1 MRLIYRYFI
10 DAIQSYKRLFII
22 SLIIVFLMT
31 IMNMVLP
38 YGIRLYL
45 DVLIEN
51 GNWQYFIMGL
61 ILFGGYLLICTLV
74 KIIWYASLDNFGGQ
88 YIKDL
93 ELEMETAIS
102 QTSLKKIDELSL
114 NRIKHIMYADLL
126 DVFRVIGHHMPSVFG
141 SLLVIVAILILA
153 FVYDPLVTVFL
164 FFSLIIGLCIS
175 FFSRKIIA
183 RMASNTNSALKKMN
197 TDTNEF
203 IDLMMLHQTNHILDY
218 FLNKTSST
226 IHSFIQ
232 TAKRE
237 DKIIYFFTGL
247 MNNYN
252 TLFRIAL
259 SAFLSLP
266 VINGSIVN
274 LVFFTL
280 LSNIVME
287 EGQKLEQL
295 IQQIMKSYISFE
307 NVEKLKSLQPRQLE
321 NTTLNDIESIKFHN
335 VSFSYQENSKHIFE
349 NINCEFK
356 KNDCIR
362 LIGENGSGKSTLVK
376 MILGLYSPDSGSVTI
391 NDRNIADYT
400 QESLNSEI
408 LYLSQ
413 EEKFLNTT
421 IEEYLRIISN
431 DNIDN
436 NKIDKCSQ
444 FAHFDVRM
452 DTVIENN
459 GQSLSAGQQK
469 KLLLMKLLLR
479 IETSSVIILDEVEAG
494 LDQPTKQRYYDFI
507 NQSCRDL
514 NKIFIVISHEKN
526 ADFISFNKEVQIING
541 KMFISSLN

>member
-1 MRLIYRYFI
+1 
-10 DAIQSYKRLFII
+10 
-22 SLIIVFLMT
+22 
-31 IMNMVLP
+31 
-38 YGIRLYL
+38 
-45 DVLIEN
+45 
-51 GNWQYFIMGL
+51 
-61 ILFGGYLLICTLV
+61 
-74 KIIWYASLDNFGGQ
+74 
-88 YIKDL
+88 
-93 ELEMETAIS
+93 
-102 QTSLKKIDELSL
+102 
-114 NRIKHIMYADLL
+114 
-126 DVFRVIGHHMPSVFG
+126 
-141 SLLVIVAILILA
+141 
-153 FVYDPLVTVFL
+153 
-164 FFSLIIGLCIS
+164 
-175 FFSRKIIA
+175 
-183 RMASNTNSALKKMN
+183 MN

-247 MNNYN
+247 VNNYN

-362 LIGENGSGKSTLVK
+362 E
-376 MILGLYSPDSGSVTI
+376 
-391 NDRNIADYT
+391 
-400 QESLNSEI
+400 
-408 LYLSQ
+408 
-413 EEKFLNTT
+413 
-421 IEEYLRIISN
+421 
-431 DNIDN
+431 
-436 NKIDKCSQ
+436 
-444 FAHFDVRM
+444 
-452 DTVIENN
+452 
-459 GQSLSAGQQK
+459 
-469 KLLLMKLLLR
+469 
-479 IETSSVIILDEVEAG
+479 
-494 LDQPTKQRYYDFI
+494 
-507 NQSCRDL
+507 
-514 NKIFIVISHEKN
+514 
-526 ADFISFNKEVQIING
+526 
-541 KMFISSLN
+541 

>member
-1 MRLIYRYFI
+1 
-10 DAIQSYKRLFII
+10 
-22 SLIIVFLMT
+22 
-31 IMNMVLP
+31 
-38 YGIRLYL
+38 
-45 DVLIEN
+45 
-51 GNWQYFIMGL
+51 
-61 ILFGGYLLICTLV
+61 
-74 KIIWYASLDNFGGQ
+74 
-88 YIKDL
+88 
-93 ELEMETAIS
+93 
-102 QTSLKKIDELSL
+102 
-114 NRIKHIMYADLL
+114 
-126 DVFRVIGHHMPSVFG
+126 
-141 SLLVIVAILILA
+141 
-153 FVYDPLVTVFL
+153 
-164 FFSLIIGLCIS
+164 
-175 FFSRKIIA
+175 
-183 RMASNTNSALKKMN
+183 MN

-421 IEEYLRIISN
+421 IKEYLRIISN

-514 NKIFIVISHEKN
+514 NKIFIVISYEKN

-541 KMFISSLN
+541 KMFISSLKQ